1 MSAGQRRSV
10 SLNVRHSKGFRRSVF
25 ELAAC
30 ATYGS
35 GGVERVLEDKD
46 PETRRGKL

>member
-1 MSAGQRRSV
+1 M
-10 SLNVRHSKGFRRSVF
+10 SLNVRHSKGFWGSVV

-35 GGVERVLEDKD
+35 GGVERVLEDK
-46 PETRRGKL
+46 TRKPGGESCEQG